1 MKNGFPMSAMR
12 YHEAITYYEKVLALS
27 TRSLSTYAGL
37 AYPYHLQDNFT
48 ATIIYY
54 HKALWLKPDDQFCT
68 EMLTLALVDECRH
81 GVEPKRIPVKTI
93 YLYIENMKITANV
106 VFYVANI

>member
-1 MKNGFPMSAMR
+1 MR
-12 YHEAITYYEKVLALS
+12 YRKESNDNQSPRVLGFHQS
-27 TRSLSTYAGL
+27 S
-37 AYPYHLQDNFT
+37 DNFT